1 MESWKEN
8 FWKDLIKFE
17 VKVTERQKKTCSL
30 ENQLQKRQNVKRK
43 LNNMKQVMD
52 TEKFNEFSFLNQ
64 EEEITSRWSQSSPN
78 AAS

>member
-1 MESWKEN
+1 M
-8 FWKDLIKFE
+8 IKYE

-30 ENQLQKRQNVKRK
+30 ENQLQKRENVKRK

-52 TEKFNEFSFLNQ
+52 AEKFNEFSFLNQ

>member
-1 MESWKEN
+1 M
-8 FWKDLIKFE
+8 IKFE
-17 VKVTERQKKTCSL
+17 VKVTERQKKMCIL
-30 ENQLQKRQNVKRK
+30 ENQLQKCENIKRK

-64 EEEITSRWSQSSPN
+64 EEEITSRWSQSSFN

>member
-1 MESWKEN
+1 
-8 FWKDLIKFE
+8 
-17 VKVTERQKKTCSL
+17 
-30 ENQLQKRQNVKRK
+30 
-43 LNNMKQVMD
+43 MKQVMD